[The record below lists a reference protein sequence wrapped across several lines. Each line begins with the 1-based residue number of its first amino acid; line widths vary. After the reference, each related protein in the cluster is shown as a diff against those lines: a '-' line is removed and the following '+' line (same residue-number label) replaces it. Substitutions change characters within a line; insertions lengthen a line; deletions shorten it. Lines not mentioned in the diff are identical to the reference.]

1 MAKEYSK
8 FPTRGHIAEKIN
20 TERNENLV
28 YHTEYKKA
36 ANSAAK
42 DDAGVLWVWYT
53 RNIKISMSVSMMKR
67 GF

>member
-8 FPTRGHIAEKIN
+8 FPTSGQIAEKIN
-20 TERNENLV
+20 ADRKENRV

-42 DDAGVLWVWYT
+42 DDA
-53 RNIKISMSVSMMKR
+53 
-67 GF
+67 